1 MADFKEEDRVRD
13 GPMDQEILTMVVEA
27 LQKQGYPDATPE
39 SIFGNSQHRA
49 AAIEM
54 LKDCRPMPVILS
66 LIDTLQSH

>member
-13 GPMDQEILTMVVEA
+13 GPMDQEILTM
-27 LQKQGYPDATPE
+27 GYPDATPE

-66 LIDTLQSH
+66 LINALQPH